1 MPELLFIK
9 SKRPMSVGQVLPQ
22 KIDSLPT
29 NFLEYLQI
37 FEVIFFLG
45 GAFVF
50 LKMSVKAVLPLG
62 LYGINNCMTGLSSR
76 FEPKGTQIWAA
87 VICRDPESG
96 PYMFLTIKIKLEP
109 TTP

>member
-1 MPELLFIK
+1 
-9 SKRPMSVGQVLPQ
+9 MSVGQVLPQ

-50 LKMSVKAVLPLG
+50 IKMSVKAVIPLG

-87 VICRDPESG
+87 VI
-96 PYMFLTIKIKLEP
+96 
-109 TTP
+109 

>member
-1 MPELLFIK
+1 
-9 SKRPMSVGQVLPQ
+9 MSVGQVLPQ

-45 GAFVF
+45 WAFIF

-87 VICRDPESG
+87 VI
-96 PYMFLTIKIKLEP
+96 
-109 TTP
+109 